1 MNVFQLN
8 DFDKCGLF
16 KNDQAT
22 LIAIADGSILYQDE
36 LSLRFMAIAIR
47 EV

>member
-16 KNDQAT
+16 KNDQA
-22 LIAIADGSILYQDE
+22 IAIAGGSILYQDE
-36 LSLRFMAIAIR
+36 LSLRFIAIAIR